1 MLKRKVELL
10 KFPPIEEDFFHLIE
24 IVNKKLLDFYVY
36 IYIRERQVFFKFLN
50 KFLEDKAFS
59 FKFYLMKWLKMSLA
73 ISFSLLLGIR
83 AFYRF
88 YFLRDPIREVP
99 NNNQVFVSPA

>member
-1 MLKRKVELL
+1 
-10 KFPPIEEDFFHLIE
+10 
-24 IVNKKLLDFYVY
+24 
-36 IYIRERQVFFKFLN
+36 
-50 KFLEDKAFS
+50 
-59 FKFYLMKWLKMSLA
+59 MKWLKMSLA

-99 NNNQVFVSPA
+99 NNNQVFVSPANGKIIAIIKQDDLKDHKTELYKKNKKVINDWTKGFSS